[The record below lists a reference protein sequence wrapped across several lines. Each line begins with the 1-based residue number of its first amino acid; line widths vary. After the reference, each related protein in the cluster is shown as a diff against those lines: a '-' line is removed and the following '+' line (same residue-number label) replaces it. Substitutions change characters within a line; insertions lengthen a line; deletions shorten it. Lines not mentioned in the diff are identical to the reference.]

1 MLIERAREGGRSG
14 EQGMDLGMALRGV
27 AWRRL
32 GALVEGVKFGFRGGR
47 GELGFWF
54 FLFAK
59 QVFGGGC
66 RPRAGG
72 RAKPAHGGSRA
83 RRSRAGGQG
92 PRALRLKRR
101 LKIQLAACGKVVFL
115 LC

>member
-1 MLIERAREGGRSG
+1 MYLW
-14 EQGMDLGMALRGV
+14 MALRGV

-59 QVFGGGC
+59 QVFGGGG
-66 RPRAGG
+66 RPQAGGGRSPPTGGRERGAAGQGG
-72 RAKPAHGGSRA
+72 RAPA
-83 RRSRAGGQG
+83 
-92 PRALRLKRR
+92 
-101 LKIQLAACGKVVFL
+101 L
-115 LC
+115 LG